1 MADRA
6 GRAGSD
12 GCGGAGRDCGGGARG
27 CGCARGSDSGARQP
41 AACGS
46 WNNYR
51 GNGKRGQ
58 WSRGAI
64 GRCAEPV
71 LRAAGTSFVWPPP
84 RLPASCSCAAR
95 ACPCTPE
102 PPPPPPPR
110 GPWSPA
116 SRAAVLPCLQPRPGL
131 HARASAS
138 RRAPC
143 SALLASR
150 ALARPLSP
158 SRARADAAARRRSI
172 CASTDRPAGAA
183 AGSGR
188 GEEWRSGGRP
198 DLAGE
203 GAPPPG
209 WRGARVWGEK
219 RTRTDGLILRG
230 DFFYRCMWK
239 LRRRFFLPTWIT

>member
-12 GCGGAGRDCGGGARG
+12 GCGGAGRDCGGGARGCG

-71 LRAAGTSFVWPPP
+71 LRAAGTSFVW
-84 RLPASCSCAAR
+84 
-95 ACPCTPE
+95 
-102 PPPPPPPR
+102 PPPR

-183 AGSGR
+183 AGSGS

-209 WRGARVWGEK
+209 WRGARV
-219 RTRTDGLILRG
+219 
-230 DFFYRCMWK
+230 
-239 LRRRFFLPTWIT
+239 